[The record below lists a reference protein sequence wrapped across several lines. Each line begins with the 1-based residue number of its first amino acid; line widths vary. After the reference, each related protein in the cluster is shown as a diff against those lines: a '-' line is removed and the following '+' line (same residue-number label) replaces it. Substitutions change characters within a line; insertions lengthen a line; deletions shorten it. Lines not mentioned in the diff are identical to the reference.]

1 MIKKKKRLGEIL
13 IEMGYI
19 DEGQL
24 KTALEHKRENRVR
37 VGKSM
42 LMLDMI
48 TEDEL
53 VAALSLQFNLPV
65 FEEDLD
71 IVDEFLLGKFTSDFI
86 RKGNFL
92 PVRIVEDSM
101 VVLIEDPLDVLLA
114 DELRSRFGYNLD
126 FHLVGPYKIKK
137 LITKFVE
144 SSESLLDDIEVEE
157 RDEASDEFSVELNS
171 TSAPIINLVNSI
183 FRESVSLAASD
194 IHISINA
201 KDMDVRYRID
211 GIMHEMRRL
220 PKELNRS
227 VVARLKMMADLDIT
241 EKRLPQDG
249 SFRIALDGK
258 STDLRISTLPSVY
271 GEKVVIRIL
280 EKNDSI
286 MTLGGLGFSD
296 MNLESFNRLIQNPVG
311 ILLVT
316 GPTGSGKSSTLY
328 AAINEINDVSKNII
342 TIEDPVEFKLNGIT
356 QVSVNPRIG
365 FTFADGLRSILRQDP
380 DVILVGEIRDKETA
394 DIAIRASNT
403 GHLVFST
410 LHTNSAVSSITR
422 LIDMGVEDYMVSS
435 NVIGVLN
442 QRLVRKLCSHC
453 KEEYVCEGSDKDK
466 VFFGLGDD
474 DVTLYRGMG
483 CSNCNHSGYKGRMPL
498 HELFIIDD
506 EISRLIMN
514 GMTVKEIE
522 EFARERGYRTLKD
535 DGLEKSLAG
544 LTTLS
549 EVRRFVT

>member
-1 MIKKKKRLGEIL
+1 MIKKKKKIGELL
-13 IEMGYI
+13 IELGYI
-19 DEGQL
+19 DESQL
-24 KTALEHKRENRVR
+24 EVALAHKRENRNR

-42 LMLDMI
+42 LVLDMI

-53 VAALSLQFNLPV
+53 VRALSMQFNLPV
-65 FEEDLD
+65 FEDELTS
-71 IVDEFLLGKFTSDFI
+71 VDEVVLGKFSSEFI
-86 RKGNFL
+86 RKSNFL
-92 PVRIVEDSM
+92 PVRVVDERLI
-101 VVLIEDPLDVLLA
+101 VLIEDPLDVVLA
-114 DELRSRFGYNLD
+114 DELKNRIGYVLD
-126 FHLVGPYKIKK
+126 FHLVGPYKITK
-137 LITKFVE
+137 LITKFVD
-144 SSESLLDDIEVEE
+144 SSENILEDIEVDDQDEE
-157 RDEASDEFSVELNS
+157 SDEFSVELNS

-183 FRESVSLAASD
+183 FRESVSLGASD

-201 KDMDVRYRID
+201 KDVDVRYRID
-211 GIMHEMRRL
+211 GILHEMRRL

-249 SFRIALDGK
+249 SFRISLDGK
-258 STDLRISTLPSVY
+258 TTDLRISTLPSVY

-286 MTLGGLGFSD
+286 MTLAGLGFTD
-296 MNLESFNRLIQNPVG
+296 RNLREFNRLIKNPVG

-356 QVSVNPRIG
+356 QVSVNPKIG
-365 FTFADGLRSILRQDP
+365 FTFAEGLRSILRQDP

-453 KEEYVCEGSDKDK
+453 KEEYVCSGADKDK
-466 VFFGLGDD
+466 LFFGLGDD
-474 DVTLYRGMG
+474 DVTLYRGVG
-483 CSNCNHSGYKGRMPL
+483 CSNCNHSGYRGRMPL
-498 HELFIIDD
+498 HELFILDD
-506 EISRLIMN
+506 EISRQIMN
-514 GMTVKEIE
+514 GTTVKEIE
-522 EFARERGYRTLKD
+522 ELAREKGYKTLKD
-535 DGLEKSLAG
+535 DGLEKSLLG
-544 LTTLS
+544 MTTLS